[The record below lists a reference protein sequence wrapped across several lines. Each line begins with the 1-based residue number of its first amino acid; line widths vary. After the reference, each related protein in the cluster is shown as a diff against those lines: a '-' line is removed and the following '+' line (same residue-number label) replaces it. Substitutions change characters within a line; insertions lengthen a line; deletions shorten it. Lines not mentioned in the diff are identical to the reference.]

1 LVGQLVE
8 VNKIV
13 THVDAPA
20 GAGLSA
26 PNVNRSSGSARPAR
40 RRGRRWFDAAA
51 TLWSLLFVVPNF
63 VLFAIFIGIP
73 VIAAFALSLFDW
85 NMIADPRFVGLQNY
99 ADILR
104 DPRAVNSIVKTVY
117 LVVLGVVPTVLLSF
131 GMAVLINTRFI
142 GYTVVR
148 TLYFLPIVISFV
160 ASAVLWRFIYD
171 PRVGPI
177 NALLGAI
184 GINGVNWLQ
193 STAWA
198 MPAISLVIVWL
209 RLPLIIIL
217 YLAALQQINA
227 QLLEAAEIDGA
238 NSWQKLVH
246 VIWPNVKP
254 VTFLIVIINL
264 RGIIFDSFDVVQVM
278 TGGGPLDS
286 TDILIKYIYD
296 LAFAQLRLG
305 YASALSTMLFII
317 VAGLALVFT
326 PPRAT
331 ATGGQR

>member
-1 LVGQLVE
+1 M
-8 VNKIV
+8 NRIV
-13 THVDAPA
+13 TSVDASVPMARAGDKPPA
-20 GAGLSA
+20 ISRAGTPPS
-26 PNVNRSSGSARPAR
+26 R
-40 RRGRRWFDAAA
+40 RRRKPTDAFAA
-51 TLWSLLFVVPNF
+51 LWALLFVGPNF
-63 VLFAIFIGIP
+63 VLFAIFILLP
-73 VIAAFALSLFDW
+73 VVAAFALSLFDW
-85 NMIADPRFVGLQNY
+85 NMIADPRFIGLRNY
-99 ADILR
+99 ADIAG
-104 DPRAVNSIVKTVY
+104 DPRALNSIIKTVY
-117 LVVLGVVPTVLLSF
+117 LVVIGVIPTVLLSF

-142 GYTVVR
+142 GYSVIR

-177 NALLGAI
+177 NALLGMM
-184 GINGVNWLQ
+184 GINGTNWLQ

-209 RLPLIIIL
+209 RLPLGIIL
-217 YLAALQQINA
+217 YLAALQQINP
-227 QLLEAAEIDGA
+227 QLIEAAEIDGA
-238 NSWQKLVH
+238 GPWQKLIH

-254 VTFLIVIINL
+254 VTFLILIINL

-305 YASALSTMLFII
+305 YASALSAVLFLV
-317 VAGLALVFT
+317 VAGLALIFT
-326 PPRAT
+326 PPRTTRGVT
-331 ATGGQR
+331 A